1 MPHGSSRTPVS
12 QLHGVV
18 YASKNHN
25 EDTEGRPTTGT
36 SPSVSRIG
44 RATPVVP
51 AESPRAYKTIGPTSQ
66 HRPKVSTVTMVVLRN
81 PLMMKSFGCA

>member
-1 MPHGSSRTPVS
+1 MPFGASRTPVS

-18 YASKNHN
+18 YASKNDN

-66 HRPKVSTVTMVVLRN
+66 HRPKVITVTMVVLRN